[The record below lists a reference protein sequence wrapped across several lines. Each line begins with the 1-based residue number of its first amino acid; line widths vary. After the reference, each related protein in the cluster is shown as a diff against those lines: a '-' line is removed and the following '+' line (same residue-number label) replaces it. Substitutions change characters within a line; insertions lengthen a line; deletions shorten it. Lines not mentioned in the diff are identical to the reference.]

1 MTDAE
6 QSILE
11 LARKRFERFGF
22 RKTTVDEI
30 CRDGGISKKTL
41 YRHFRDKE
49 DLFARVLIQEALSAR
64 AEVFRRLGEVPDPP
78 EKLERLIR
86 IAVEFFQ
93 EERFIT
99 RLLRDEEGIY
109 LPSSLSSYVE
119 RAESATIRM
128 IAEILRDGID
138 QGRFREVDPRVT
150 SYALLKLFQAFT
162 YARSPSLPRVKRK
175 EKQEVQILVDFVL
188 HALGKASKAP
198 TACGSSS
205 DRPDEW

>member
-1 MTDAE
+1 MTGTE

-49 DLFARVLIQEALSAR
+49 ELFARVLIQEALSAR
-64 AEVFRRLGEVPDPP
+64 AEIFRRLGDVRDPL
-78 EKLERLIR
+78 EKLERLIG

-93 EERFIT
+93 EERFVT

-109 LPSSLSSYVE
+109 LPSGLSRYVE
-119 RAESATIRM
+119 RAESATMGM
-128 IAEILRDGID
+128 IEEILQDGID

-150 SYALLKLFQAFT
+150 SYTLLKLFQAFT
-162 YARSPSLPRVKRK
+162 YARSPSLPRVKRRAA
-175 EKQEVQILVDFVL
+175 QETRMVVDFVL
-188 HALGKASKAP
+188 QALRKG
-198 TACGSSS
+198 
-205 DRPDEW
+205 DREGEDLSEPGRLGR

>member
-1 MTDAE
+1 MTDTE

-22 RKTTVDEI
+22 RKTTIDEI
-30 CRDGGISKKTL
+30 CRDGGISKKTV

-49 DLFARVLIQEALSAR
+49 ELFGRVLVQEARSAR
-64 AEVFRRLGEVPDPP
+64 AEIFRRLGDISDPP
-78 EKLERLIR
+78 KKLEKLIR

-99 RLLRDEEGIY
+99 RLLKDEEGIY
-109 LPSSLSSYVE
+109 LSSSLSSHVE
-119 RAESATIRM
+119 RAESAAIRM
-128 IAEILRDGID
+128 VAEILQDGID

-162 YARSPSLPRVKRK
+162 YARSASLPPVKRRAAR
-175 EKQEVQILVDFVL
+175 EIQTMVDFVL
-188 HALGKASKAP
+188 RALEMPGSRAP
-198 TACGSSS
+198 GERQPSRRST
-205 DRPDEW
+205 R